1 MFVAKNSKIFV
12 GLLLV
17 LILVSLA
24 SVWKY
29 GLNLGMDFTGGSV
42 LEVEYPNGRPDLT
55 KIKEAVAPLNLSET
69 VQPYGEK
76 GLIVKARD
84 LKDSDRAKLVKVLAI
99 DGVSVEDK
107 RFNSVGPTIGKELKT
122 KSVYSVILVLIAIGL
137 FVAFAFRHTGGTV
150 KSWKYGVATLV
161 SLAHD
166 VFVPLGIFAYLG
178 HKYGIEI
185 DSLFVTAIL
194 TILGFSVHDTIVV
207 FDRIREN
214 LKLRKFKDFTETVG
228 MSINQT
234 VSRSINTS
242 LAVILTLVA
251 LLWFG
256 SESVKYFCLAL
267 IIGIFCGTYSSILLA
282 SPLLIVLQNRDIKT
296 GKK

>member
-12 GLLLV
+12 VLLLV
-17 LILVSLA
+17 LIGASLL
-24 SVWKY
+24 SIWKY
-29 GLNLGMDFTGGSV
+29 GLNLGMDFTGGSL
-42 LEVEYPNGRPDLT
+42 LEVEYPNGRPDIT
-55 KIKEAVAPLNLSET
+55 KIKDAVAPLNLSET
-69 VQPYGEK
+69 IQPYGEK
-76 GLIVKARD
+76 GLIIKARD
-84 LKDSDRAKLVKVLAI
+84 LKEADRVNLVKTLAV
-99 DGVSVEDK
+99 DGVEVVDK
-107 RFNSVGPTIGKELKT
+107 RFNSIGPTIGKELKT
-122 KSVYSVILVLIAIGL
+122 KSVYAIILVLIAIGS
-137 FVAFAFRHTGGTV
+137 FVSFAFRKVSGAV
-150 KSWKYGVATLV
+150 RSWQYGLATLV

-178 HKYGIEI
+178 HRYGIEI

-234 VSRSINTS
+234 LSRSINTS
-242 LAVILTLVA
+242 LSAILTLIA
-251 LLWFG
+251 LVVFG

-267 IIGIFCGTYSSILLA
+267 IIGMFCGTYSSILLA
-282 SPLLIVLQNRDIKT
+282 SPILVVIQSS
-296 GKK
+296 KKK